1 MAYTNWYRTGTIN
14 ITNGS
19 ATVTGINTHFLTA
32 GIETGATLRVDGQP
46 YACEVEAVISDT
58 ELSLEKVYAGPTA
71 EGASYSIDRNFQATT
86 NAELAAKITA
96 LLEGYSTIDLSSL
109 QTENKSSIVAA
120 INEIYA
126 LLA

>member
-46 YACEVEAVISDT
+46 YACEVESVISDT
-58 ELSLEKVYAGPTA
+58 ELSLEKVYPGATA
-71 EGASYSIDRNFQATT
+71 EGVNYSIDRNFQATT

-96 LLEGYSTIDLSSL
+96 LLEGYSTIDLSNL
-109 QTENKSSIVAA
+109 QTENKTSIVAA

-126 LLA
+126 LLS